1 MPAVEDVDLAM
12 RAKRGDIDAYETL
25 MHRHQNLAQRAAYL
39 VTGDAAEAEDA
50 VQEAFVKAYY
60 ALESFEDGRLFK
72 PWLLRIVTNE
82 AHSRRRS
89 VARHARLSLR
99 AQEHFSVQTTPSP
112 ESGLLANERSESLI
126 RELNKLPELDRLMIS
141 YRYFLDLTPSEMAET
156 FGKPSGTIRSRLFR
170 ALARLREQ
178 LEAAPEQQSHCAH
191 DGLKGT
197 SHG

>member
-1 MPAVEDVDLAM
+1 MEDVDLAVQ
-12 RAKRGDIDAYETL
+12 AKQGNIDAYETL
-25 MHRHQNLAQRAAYL
+25 LRRHQNVAQRAAYL

-60 ALESFEDGRLFK
+60 ALESFESGRAFK

-89 VARHARLSLR
+89 VARHARLALR
-99 AQEHFSVQTTPSP
+99 AQENVTIQTTPSP
-112 ESGLLANERSESLI
+112 ESSFLAAERSDHLI
-126 RELNKLPELDRLMIS
+126 HELNKLPELDRLMIS

-156 FGKPSGTIRSRLFR
+156 FGKPPGTIRSRLFR
-170 ALARLREQ
+170 ALARLREG
-178 LEAAPEQQSHCAH
+178 LESSADPHPHLST

>member
-1 MPAVEDVDLAM
+1 VEDVDLAIQ
-12 RAKRGDIDAYETL
+12 AKQGDIDAYETL
-25 MHRHQNLAQRAAYL
+25 MRRHQNVAHRAAYL
-39 VTGDAAEAEDA
+39 VTGDTAEAEDA

-60 ALESFEDGRLFK
+60 ALESFEDGRAFK

-89 VARHARLSLR
+89 VARHARLALR
-99 AQEHFSVQTTPSP
+99 AQENMTVQTMPSP
-112 ESGLLANERSESLI
+112 ESRFLASERSDTLI
-126 RELNKLPELDRLMIS
+126 RELNKLPEIDRLMIS

-156 FGKPSGTIRSRLFR
+156 FGKPPGAIRSRLFR
-170 ALARLREQ
+170 ALARLREGIETSTD
-178 LEAAPEQQSHCAH
+178 LQSHTAP